1 MTSSTTNY
9 APGAQLPYQL
19 SRTVYVCRTVTYLPP
34 AVCHK
39 GQQYPATS
47 SDLASTYRGRRVRSG
62 QAAVAAGT
70 VRTVGRC
77 RPPGQVRSLSP
88 QALSVPWDADGRRV
102 RSGRCPYRGP
112 LPGPLPLM

>member
-62 QAAVAAGT
+62 QVRPLSPQALSVPWAAAGRR
-70 VRTVGRC
+70 VRS
-77 RPPGQVRSLSP
+77 GQVRSLSP
-88 QALSVPWDADGRRV
+88 QALSVPWAAAGAAAANV
-102 RSGRCPYRGP
+102 E
-112 LPGPLPLM
+112 LTLTAL